1 MSSPSAPRDLPAD
14 LAAVQADDALLDALG
29 DDPTPSDADV
39 ARALLAWRRD
49 VDAAPIPCGVDVD
62 TALAI
67 VRARSRRS
75 LAGQIM
81 DAVRRPT
88 SRRTAVTTISTVT
101 GVGFESPYPAAVTQ
115 TSPTGWRLLATV
127 TYHGSTQTFA
137 VPYGQETDLA
147 STPRT
152 LRALFPPYGSYT
164 AAVIL
169 HDWLWRVEAPA
180 GRLTYRD
187 ADGLLRQAMGTLGV
201 PPVRRW
207 AMWAAVR
214 WGALLTRRG
223 GHRGWWRDAPKVLG
237 MTVVVLPLVVAPVVA
252 NASSLLL
259 LALMEAV
266 VGLLGR
272 RPTRDTEGGS

>member
-1 MSSPSAPRDLPAD
+1 MTR
-14 LAAVQADDALLDALG
+14 
-29 DDPTPSDADV
+29 
-39 ARALLAWRRD
+39 
-49 VDAAPIPCGVDVD
+49 
-62 TALAI
+62 
-67 VRARSRRS
+67 
-75 LAGQIM
+75 
-81 DAVRRPT
+81 
-88 SRRTAVTTISTVT
+88 ISTVA

-115 TSPTGWRLLATV
+115 TSPTGWRLLCTM
-127 TYHGSTQTFA
+127 TYHSVDQTFV
-137 VPYGQETDLA
+137 VPGDDLAGEGCGQETDLG
-147 STPRT
+147 SSPRT
-152 LRALFPPYGSYT
+152 LRAVFPPYGSYT
-164 AAVIL
+164 AAMIL
-169 HDWLWRVEAPA
+169 HDRLWRVDVPA

-187 ADGLLRQAMGTLGV
+187 ADRILREAMGTLGV

-259 LALMEAV
+259 LALMEGV

-272 RPTRDTEGGS
+272 RPTPNGLVQAEDRDSLRP